1 MDPQHHDTA
10 EYIADEGN
18 DFRIQLDSADAAFN
32 LGSPQFPHTP
42 SYNGSYHNS
51 PYSGHSELSFSGG
64 DLGLFEEEA
73 AVVPEYDPSEY
84 DPPQSSSLL
93 MFNDTDYSFSS
104 VPVNVDRGTSYDYSS
119 PSSTGSGEQRSRA
132 SSISQSGSPRMNVAQ
147 AFDNMTFRSPNWG
160 TDPLPRDRPPSPHPK
175 SPPRLMTAPIINAPE
190 GDGLG
195 PRLHIV
201 PATPVSGGGAASAAV
216 PFQTSLETLREPPQE
231 QPLHF
236 PRPRSSSDHDPP
248 SWQDNNFIGQMGNIG
263 SALDDEA
270 PRQRPSFN
278 SFHFGDNNG
287 FLSPD
292 LRRSRSASEHTR
304 PGHTRQTRSEDM
316 RSLLP
321 VDFSGPQFLSPVDP
335 PPPSIRARGHYRSHS
350 SGSWS
355 NASSTRPSPYP
366 SPHASPVPLPDSR
379 PSNSNLHNPTVSK
392 QNVTTIRTQ
401 KASHNRRKQE
411 ATFVCPVP
419 GCGST
424 FTRSFNLKGH
434 IRSHNEERPFLC
446 KWPGCGKGF
455 ARQHDCKRHEQLH
468 TNYRPFVCEGVVYLL
483 CCSRLNKIVVPKR
496 KFLSTTA
503 LTSQLSSPRDQGRK
517 RLASLELIGFSS
529 CTDLSTAGAVWSLI
543 VRGEIF
549 DFWTFRMPFWR
560 GFLGLG

>member
-18 DFRIQLDSADAAFN
+18 DFRIQLDLADAAFN

-104 VPVNVDRGTSYDYSS
+104 VPVNVERSASYDYSS

-132 SSISQSGSPRMNVAQ
+132 SSISQSGSPPHERHRTGAP
-147 AFDNMTFRSPNWG
+147 TPSPA
-160 TDPLPRDRPPSPHPK
+160 TSPPSPHPK

-201 PATPVSGGGAASAAV
+201 PATP
-216 PFQTSLETLREPPQE
+216 E

-248 SWQDNNFIGQMGNIG
+248 SWDNANFIGQMGNIG
-263 SALDDEA
+263 SAIDDEA
-270 PRQRPSFN
+270 PRPRPSFN
-278 SFHFGDNNG
+278 SINLWRQRHP
-287 FLSPD
+287 LPD

-335 PPPSIRARGHYRSHS
+335 PPSIRAHGEALPQPLEWERKVMEQRLLD
-350 SGSWS
+350 
-355 NASSTRPSPYP
+355 A
-366 SPHASPVPLPDSR
+366 ALAVPLPARLALR
-379 PSNSNLHNPTVSK
+379 PPARPAPFPRYPRADGQQTKRHHHPHPKSLAQPA
-392 QNVTTIRTQ
+392 Q
-401 KASHNRRKQE
+401 AGSHLRLPR
-411 ATFVCPVP
+411 P
-419 GCGST
+419 G
-424 FTRSFNLKGH
+424 L
-434 IRSHNEERPFLC
+434 
-446 KWPGCGKGF
+446 
-455 ARQHDCKRHEQLH
+455 RQHLH
-468 TNYRPFVCEGVVYLL
+468 TEF
-483 CCSRLNKIVVPKR
+483 
-496 KFLSTTA
+496 
-503 LTSQLSSPRDQGRK
+503 
-517 RLASLELIGFSS
+517 
-529 CTDLSTAGAVWSLI
+529 
-543 VRGEIF
+543 
-549 DFWTFRMPFWR
+549 
-560 GFLGLG
+560 

>member
-10 EYIADEGN
+10 ERRFQSGQPSVSSYSVLQRLLPQLSVLWPLGN
-18 DFRIQLDSADAAFN
+18 SASAV
-32 LGSPQFPHTP
+32 
-42 SYNGSYHNS
+42 
-51 PYSGHSELSFSGG
+51 G

-84 DPPQSSSLL
+84 DPPAIFVFTHVQRHRLL
-93 MFNDTDYSFSS
+93 FFLC
-104 VPVNVDRGTSYDYSS
+104 PCERRPGTSYDYSS

-160 TDPLPRDRPPSPHPK
+160 HRPRSPRDRPPSPHPK

-248 SWQDNNFIGQMGNIG
+248 QWDNTNFIGQMGNIG

-270 PRQRPSFN
+270 PRPASVVQLLP
-278 SFHFGDNNG
+278 
-287 FLSPD
+287 
-292 LRRSRSASEHTR
+292 LRRPQRLPLPR
-304 PGHTRQTRSEDM
+304 PPPLALRLRAHPPRAHQADPLRGHAVPP
-316 RSLLP
+316 P
-321 VDFSGPQFLSPVDP
+321 VDFSGPQFLSPVD

-366 SPHASPVPLPDSR
+366 SPHPSPVPLPDSL
-379 PSNSNLHNPTVSK
+379 PSNSNLNSSNNTVSK

-455 ARQHDCKRHEQLH
+455 A
-468 TNYRPFVCEGVVYLL
+468 
-483 CCSRLNKIVVPKR
+483 
-496 KFLSTTA
+496 
-503 LTSQLSSPRDQGRK
+503 
-517 RLASLELIGFSS
+517 LA
-529 CTDLSTAGAVWSLI
+529 A
-543 VRGEIF
+543 
-549 DFWTFRMPFWR
+549 
-560 GFLGLG
+560 

>member
-104 VPVNVDRGTSYDYSS
+104 VPVNVERGASYDYSS

-248 SWQDNNFIGQMGNIG
+248 QWNDNFIGQMGNIG

-292 LRRSRSASEHTR
+292 LRRSHSASEHTR

-335 PPPSIRARGHYRSHS
+335 PAPVDPRARALPEPLERVVEQRLLHAPLAVPLPARLP
-350 SGSWS
+350 
-355 NASSTRPSPYP
+355 RPSPRFP
-366 SPHASPVPLPDSR
+366 PLQLQLKQQHRQQTERHHHPHAKGLAQPAQAGGDLRVPR
-379 PSNSNLHNPTVSK
+379 
-392 QNVTTIRTQ
+392 
-401 KASHNRRKQE
+401 
-411 ATFVCPVP
+411 
-419 GCGST
+419 
-424 FTRSFNLKGH
+424 
-434 IRSHNEERPFLC
+434 
-446 KWPGCGKGF
+446 
-455 ARQHDCKRHEQLH
+455 ARLRVHLH
-468 TNYRPFVCEGVVYLL
+468 TELQSEGAYTQ
-483 CCSRLNKIVVPKR
+483 P
-496 KFLSTTA
+496 
-503 LTSQLSSPRDQGRK
+503 
-517 RLASLELIGFSS
+517 
-529 CTDLSTAGAVWSLI
+529 
-543 VRGEIF
+543 
-549 DFWTFRMPFWR
+549 
-560 GFLGLG
+560 